1 MADWYNKTE
10 EMLEKI
16 HKRIS
21 DVALNVKTKQHLE
34 PEDVFFDNQ
43 EFIQLMNISKRT
55 SQEWR
60 NNGFIGYSQL
70 GNKIYF
76 RLSDVLQLLH
86 DNYNPK
92 KL

>member
-1 MADWYNKTE
+1 MGFYTPTE

-43 EFIQLMNISKRT
+43 EFIQLMNLSKRT

-76 RLSDVLQLLH
+76 RLSDILQLLH

>member
-1 MADWYNKTE
+1 MGFYTPTE

-43 EFIQLMNISKRT
+43 EFIQLMNLSKRT